1 MQEAHAVP
9 LTPLPSAFL
18 TAVIALAE
26 ECPDKDTF
34 ATRKNA
40 LAKAHG
46 LNGAPQDSVILMSL
60 PPDTAQIV
68 RERLKTHAVRTHSG
82 VTVIAI
88 MTKPMRCPHGKCTYC
103 PGGPGSAFG
112 DTPQSYTGHEPATM
126 RGRRAQYDAYVQVFN
141 RLEQY
146 IISGH
151 DPQKAEII
159 LMGGTFPSY
168 PDEYQDEVIHGV
180 FQALNDFSS
189 LFYHDGEGSTHTRFD
204 EEAFKIFYELPGSV
218 HDVERVTR
226 IQERIRHEKSTSPRA
241 TGSISDLQRENETA
255 SIRCVGLTIETRPTH
270 ARTSH
275 ALRMLAQGCTR
286 VELGVQTTVDEVLT
300 AVHRDHTSVE
310 TKAAIAELR
319 DLGFKLNYHLML
331 GLPGMHPERDLTA
344 LREIFTDPAYRP
356 DMVKIYPCLVMPGTK
371 LYLDFQAGTYR
382 PYTTAES
389 AAVIAQAKAFIPHW
403 VRVMRVQRDIPT
415 KVTTAGVDRTN
426 LRQEV
431 DAERERR
438 GIVCACIRCR
448 EPKGAVASDVHP
460 TLRTTVYEAAGGT
473 EHFIEELDAVSNAL
487 LGFCRLR
494 FPARTD
500 LHSSIG
506 PESAL
511 IRELHVYGTATGIG
525 DDGAVQHRGT
535 GRRLM
540 AEAERIAFN
549 AKKQKMV
556 VIAGVG
562 VRQYYIE
569 RLGYHHDREY
579 VSKDLGGQHNG

>member
-9 LTPLPSAFL
+9 LKPIPSAFL
-18 TAVIALAE
+18 AAVIELAK

-34 ATRKNA
+34 STRKNA
-40 LAKAHG
+40 LAKEYG

-68 RERLKTHAVRTHSG
+68 RNRLKTHAVRTQSG
-82 VTVIAI
+82 VAVIAI

-112 DTPQSYTGHEPATM
+112 DTPQSYTGHEPAAM

-146 IISGH
+146 VISGH
-151 DPQKAEII
+151 DPQKAEVI

-168 PDEYQDEVIHGV
+168 PEEYQNEVIHGL
-180 FQALNDFSS
+180 FQALDDFSA
-189 LFYHDGEGSTHTRFD
+189 LFYRDGDGPTHALFD
-204 EEAFKIFYELPGSV
+204 EEAFKAFYELPGSV
-218 HDVERVTR
+218 HDAERVTR
-226 IQERIRHEKSTSPRA
+226 IQERIRHQKATSPRA
-241 TGSISDLQRENETA
+241 GFSIPDLQRENETTA
-255 SIRCVGLTIETRPTH
+255 IRCVGLTIETRPTH
-270 ARTSH
+270 ARTSE

-331 GLPGMHPERDLTA
+331 GLPGMDQERDLKA
-344 LREIFTDPAYRP
+344 LREIFTDPAYCP

-371 LYLDFQAGTYR
+371 LYLDFQAGKYR
-382 PYTTAES
+382 PYTTTES
-389 AAVIAQAKAFIPHW
+389 ASVIAQAKAFVPHW

-431 DAERERR
+431 DRERERL
-438 GIVCACIRCR
+438 GITCNCIRCR
-448 EPKGAVASDVHP
+448 EPKGAIASDVQP
-460 TLRTTVYEAAGGT
+460 VLRTTTYEAAGGV
-473 EHFIEELDAVSNAL
+473 EHFIEELDATNGAL

-500 LHSSIG
+500 LHPSITEG
-506 PESAL
+506 TAL

-525 DDGAVQHRGT
+525 DEGAVQHRGT

-540 AEAERIAFN
+540 AEAERIALN
-549 AKKQKMV
+549 EGKRKMV

-562 VRQYYIE
+562 VRDYYIT
-569 RLGYHHDREY
+569 RLGYAHDNEY
-579 VSKDLGGQHNG
+579 VSKTLEAI